1 MCVKKGKRE
10 SKKSVK
16 MEYNNLEQQ
25 YESQWEEK
33 KAKLSFFYKKER
45 GVKLLDNLVLLAAKV
60 ATFNDR
66 GKVSGYYFATI

>member
-1 MCVKKGKRE
+1 
-10 SKKSVK
+10 

>member
-1 MCVKKGKRE
+1 MKKMVKIENEEFER
-10 SKKSVK
+10 
-16 MEYNNLEQQ
+16 QF
-25 YESQWEEK
+25 ESQREEK
-33 KAKLSFFYKKER
+33 KAKISFFYKKES

>member
-1 MCVKKGKRE
+1 MKNT
-10 SKKSVK
+10 VK
-16 MEYNNLEQQ
+16 MENGEFERQF
-25 YESQWEEK
+25 ESQREEK
-33 KAKLSFFYKKER
+33 KAKISFFYKKER

>member
-10 SKKSVK
+10 SKKTVK

>member
-1 MCVKKGKRE
+1 MKNTVKIENEEFER
-10 SKKSVK
+10 
-16 MEYNNLEQQ
+16 QF
-25 YESQWEEK
+25 ESQREEK
-33 KAKLSFFYKKER
+33 KAKISFFYKKES

>member
-1 MCVKKGKRE
+1 MKNT
-10 SKKSVK
+10 VK
-16 MEYNNLEQQ
+16 MESGEFERQF
-25 YESQWEEK
+25 ESQREEK
-33 KAKLSFFYKKER
+33 KAKISFFYKKER